1 MEEAKRERISRF
13 MIEEYARFAPMLH
26 RYDWP
31 WEIARWHE
39 LVFCLMATVGDS
51 ATAEAVARE
60 TMEIFAALG
69 LLEVYD
75 LADSVRGE
83 GELDY
88 RAPQLTLMLD
98 ILGRQGYGD
107 EEAKTVVATICQA
120 AYALKQRFGGKVQ
133 RYLRQYGE
141 RMVEEVG
148 DYFTFDH
155 IDKEDTKYAFT
166 HWLQNVLSMP
176 IPLSHPSVKAL
187 SDVLDISVD
196 ELVDFADQNDLNLAL
211 VDDWAADYMARE
223 AETDT

>member
-1 MEEAKRERISRF
+1 MEEAKRERISQF
-13 MIEEYARFAPMLH
+13 MLEEYARFAPMLH

-31 WEIARWHE
+31 WETARWHE

-51 ATAEAVARE
+51 AMAEAFARE
-60 TMEIFAALG
+60 TTAIFANLG
-69 LLEVYD
+69 LLQVDD
-75 LADSVRGE
+75 LADLVPRG

-88 RAPQLTLMLD
+88 RAPQLTLMLG
-98 ILGRQGYGD
+98 ILKRQGYDD

-120 AYALKQRFGGKVQ
+120 AHALKQRFGGKVQ

-141 RMVEEVG
+141 HMVEEAG
-148 DYFTFDH
+148 EYFSFDRM
-155 IDKEDTKYAFT
+155 DKEETEYAFT
-166 HWLQNVLSMP
+166 HWLQNVLNMP

-187 SDVLDISVD
+187 SDELDIRVD

-211 VDDWAADYMARE
+211 VDDWAADYMARK